1 VRYQRYHPV
10 VAEDE
15 TFEIPVPPPP
25 FPHARDVLF
34 FRGPGPEAGGD
45 REHEDILLRRVPRET
60 AARFRAGAGGR
71 SLTHAQY
78 LTALVELHRR
88 LREAADGG
96 DERVAKELEALGL
109 SSVSV

>member
-1 VRYQRYHPV
+1 MRYRRYHELV
-10 VAEDE
+10 TDDE
-15 TFEIPVPPPP
+15 TFNIPVPPPL
-25 FPHARDVLF
+25 PHHDVIF
-34 FRGPGPEAGGD
+34 FRGPGPEGPGD
-45 REHEDILLRRVPRET
+45 REHEDILLRRVPRDT

-88 LREAADGG
+88 LREAADAG
-96 DERVAKELEALGL
+96 DERIAKELEALGL

>member
-1 VRYQRYHPV
+1 MRYQRYHSA
-10 VAEDE
+10 VADDD
-15 TFEIPVPPPP
+15 TFHVPVPPPP
-25 FPHARDVLF
+25 FPHHDVVF
-34 FRGPGPEAGGD
+34 FRGPGPEGPGD

-78 LTALVELHRR
+78 LAALVELHRR
-88 LREAADGG
+88 LREAADAGN
-96 DERVAKELEALGL
+96 ERVAEELEALGL